1 MNYLM
6 FLVHQTLGVT
16 FMAAFP
22 FALLLLG
29 LCSTDI
35 LFYYPI
41 IITHGTIPLSQ
52 MISNQKSRGNFF
64 ILKYFI
70 LEPRIVIGD
79 QKELNKGQKK

>member
-6 FLVHQTLGVT
+6 FLVRQTLGVT
-16 FMAAFP
+16 FMTAFP

-29 LCSTDI
+29 LCSIDI

-41 IITHGTIPLSQ
+41 LITHGTIPPSQ
-52 MISNQKSRGNFF
+52 MISNRKSRGNFF

-70 LEPRIVIGD
+70 LEPSIVID
-79 QKELNKGQKK
+79 HQKELNKGQKK